1 MTPSD
6 RSQYSPAPPARW
18 LTALA
23 LAGATTLVLFQ
34 ALPVSVQGQATD
46 AKLTTRLAELADLVP
61 QDDGRGQPSPASMR
75 PLAYSALPK
84 ALQDTT
90 RGRRLRIDDRNTVQ
104 VYVLMREVTDDAV
117 RRLMAAGAAVEIAD
131 APSGRVQAR
140 VPASRLRLLAS
151 LPDVTFIRLPT
162 YAVRSAGSV
171 QSEGDA
177 ILNADVARQQ
187 FGVDG
192 RGVKV
197 GVISDGLKG
206 LFATNCVS
214 CPGVA
219 NGPIARG
226 DLPAAT
232 GTRAPLTGVLIASSG
247 GIVGQS
253 FQSDRDLEG
262 LPPANPPC
270 GFSGAGAE
278 GTALLEIVHD
288 LAPGA
293 QLAFANA
300 DTDLAFNQAVNALA
314 AANDVVVDDLGFFA
328 EAYDGTSR
336 VSSNTAAALN
346 NPANRIRTYITS
358 VGNGADNH
366 YFGGFVNSG
375 VDGTTVTGLTTPG
388 RLHLFQRTAETTDVL
403 NLGDQPFNVISL
415 PSGGEVVVFLSWNDP
430 AGRSTSNYDLYLVRE
445 SNNTVVAKSTD
456 VQNGGQDPVEFVDF
470 TNDGASGLFRI
481 VIQNVRDQA
490 PARALNLFSFQPQC
504 AQDGPRLIVTG
515 RHERQNFNTATR
527 SVSAQSDSGG
537 SPVSV
542 ISVGAICS
550 GSVRA
555 SSVFPSSTPNESCN
569 DRTRSTIEF
578 FSSRG
583 PTLDGRQK
591 PDITAID
598 GVEITGA
605 GSFPS
610 PFFGT
615 SAAAPHV
622 AGQAALLLQ
631 AAPCLVSGAPGAND
645 TVPARQRLRNLIIST
660 ATPLSAEPDNTF
672 GAGLANVLAS
682 VGRTLPARAPG
693 AGAAVFVS
701 GNTPGG
707 AAVTATALG
716 FSDPHDCQLTQ
727 LQWTGG
733 CGTPPGSS
741 LSCPFGT
748 TNVSV
753 AASNNGVTFSPPA
766 QVAVTV
772 TNFAVTPAPASATVT
787 AGQSATYRVTI
798 SAQGGTFGGN
808 VALSCSGLPPGTS
821 CSFNPATVSPG
832 ATSVEST
839 LTITTTGRG
848 AAGVGAA
855 GAIGGVATIG
865 VAVLVAAVGLFAVTR
880 RRPRVRRVFG
890 WPDCAQADGDSLKN
904 AAQGGD
910 RAVGWGP
917 TGSTRARVALER
929 RLSGL
934 RRRRACRE
942 RDGIAIRR
950 AWPQALVSFSL
961 TALLLISMS
970 CRDGSQNG
978 AALTLSPASLTFASQ
993 ITQTTSAAQTVTVR
1007 NTGNVAV
1014 AIASIAASGDFAQTN
1029 TCGASLAVNATCT
1042 ISVTF
1047 TPSANGARTGAVTIT
1062 DDGVGS
1068 PRTVALSGTGIP
1080 PPGGTPAG
1088 THTVSIRGT
1097 SGTLVNAASATLVV
1111 Q

>member
-1 MTPSD
+1 MSPRK
-6 RSQYSPAPPARW
+6 RSVYPPAPSARW
-18 LTALA
+18 LIAVALVGVALA
-23 LAGATTLVLFQ
+23 VLQTLP
-34 ALPVSVQGQATD
+34 ALVQGQAND
-46 AKLTTRLAELADLVP
+46 DKLSTRLVELADLVP
-61 QDDGRGQPSPASMR
+61 QDDGRGQPTPTSMR
-75 PLAYSALPK
+75 PLSYSTLPK
-84 ALQDTT
+84 ALQDTA
-90 RGRRLRIDDRNTVQ
+90 RGRRLRLDDSNAVQ
-104 VYVLMREVTDDAV
+104 VYVLMREVTDDSV
-117 RRLMAAGAAVEIAD
+117 RQLMAAGAFVEIAD

-151 LPDVTFIRLPT
+151 LPVVTFIRLPT

-171 QSEGDA
+171 QTEGDA

-206 LFATNCVS
+206 IFATGCIT

-232 GTRAPLTGVLIASSG
+232 GTRAPLTGRLLTSSG

-314 AANDVVVDDLGFFA
+314 AANDVVVDDLGFFG

-366 YFGGFVNSG
+366 YFGAYVNSG

-403 NLGDQPFNVISL
+403 NLGDQPFNIISL
-415 PSGGEVVVFLSWNDP
+415 PSGGEVVVFLSWDDP
-430 AGRSTSNYDLYLVRE
+430 AGRSTSNYDLYLVRD
-445 SNNTVVAKSTD
+445 SDNTVVARSTD
-456 VQNGGQDPVEFVDF
+456 VQNGGQDPLEFVDF
-470 TNDGASGLFRI
+470 TNNGASGRFRI

-490 PARALNLFSFQPQC
+490 PVRSLNLFSFQPQC

-550 GSVRA
+550 GSARA
-555 SSVFPSSTPNESCN
+555 ISVFPSSTPNESCN
-569 DRTRSTIEF
+569 DRTRTTIEF

-682 VGRTLPARAPG
+682 VERTLPARAPG

-733 CGTPPGSS
+733 CGSPPGSA

-772 TNFAVTPAPASATVT
+772 TNFAVAPAPSSATVT
-787 AGQSATYRVTI
+787 AGQSATYRVTV
-798 SAQGGTFGGN
+798 SAQGGTFDGSI
-808 VALSCSGLPPGTS
+808 ALSCSGLPPGTS
-821 CSFNPATVSPG
+821 CTFNPATVSPG

-839 LTITTTGRG
+839 LTITTTGRA
-848 AAGVGAA
+848 AAGVARFWPLAAIGLAALVIAATA
-855 GAIGGVATIG
+855 GARGHTPRS
-865 VAVLVAAVGLFAVTR
+865 AAACLA
-880 RRPRVRRVFG
+880 
-890 WPDCAQADGDSLKN
+890 W
-904 AAQGGD
+904 
-910 RAVGWGP
+910 GWGP
-917 TGSTRARVALER
+917 TRLRRSGRPTRAGALK
-929 RLSGL
+929 LGFTVG
-934 RRRRACRE
+934 AV
-942 RDGIAIRR
+942 
-950 AWPQALVSFSL
+950 VS
-961 TALLLISMS
+961 LLISMS

-993 ITQTTSAAQTVTVR
+993 ITQTTSGAQTVTVR
-1007 NTGNVAV
+1007 NTGNVPV
-1014 AIASIAASGDFAQTN
+1014 AIASIAASGDFAQTT
-1029 TCGASLAVNATCT
+1029 TCGASLAINATCT

-1047 TPSANGARTGAVTIT
+1047 TPTANGARTGAVTIT
-1062 DDGVGS
+1062 DDATGS
-1068 PRTVALSGTGIP
+1068 PRTVALSGTGIA

-1088 THTVSIRGT
+1088 TFSVSIRGT
-1097 SGTLVNAASATLVV
+1097 AGTLVNAASATLVV